1 MQWQFFQPRVGKCCI
16 LGMEKFP
23 MLWDRKMKKMRNK
36 NPEKK
41 IEHFFILH
49 AKNPVFSPPYS
60 EKRKNK
66 TNHEG
71 SICVPETTWKK
82 EKSPSFTIC
91 GIEKA
96 KKVKHKLLFLAFIL
110 FFCENVDR

>member
-1 MQWQFFQPRVGKCCI
+1 
-16 LGMEKFP
+16 
-23 MLWDRKMKKMRNK
+23 MKKMRNK

-49 AKNPVFSPPYS
+49 AKNPVFFLLTLKK
-60 EKRKNK
+60 EKNK

-91 GIEKA
+91 GIEKSQ
-96 KKVKHKLLFLAFIL
+96 
-110 FFCENVDR
+110 EN